1 MNLDLPTRCFFENA
15 ILQDVMVFFQSLNR
29 HQLAYADRECDS
41 LLVMNPGVLH
51 WRDGG
56 EKHMN
61 DPTSIANMQV
71 GF

>member
-1 MNLDLPTRCFFENA
+1 MLYIRS
-15 ILQDVMVFFQSLNR
+15 IVVVFQSLNR